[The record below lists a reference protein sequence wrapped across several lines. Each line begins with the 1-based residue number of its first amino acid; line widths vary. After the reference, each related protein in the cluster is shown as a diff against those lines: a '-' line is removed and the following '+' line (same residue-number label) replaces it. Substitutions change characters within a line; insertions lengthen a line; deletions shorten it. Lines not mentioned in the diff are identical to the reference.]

1 LLLSNQPEKEKEKKA
16 GKNHLPDETESRSG
30 KKDQESTDTE
40 NDKCQN
46 MPGAFF

>member
-30 KKDQESTDTE
+30 KKDQDSTDTE